1 MGMGGE
7 FALTVEGLTEKA
19 ISHWLFQV
27 LAMRMTGALL
37 LFKHILDNTRGV
49 PAILIN

>member
-19 ISHWLFQV
+19 ISHWLFEK
-27 LAMRMTGALL
+27 LAMQ
-37 LFKHILDNTRGV
+37 HDNMYT
-49 PAILIN
+49 LIVQTHT